1 MCRPSITVEGRKK
14 KEKIKDKKS
23 QRRRRLQ
30 KKKIKVRKLELAT
43 FIVHMPPFIY
53 IYNPPI
59 KSMRY

>member
-30 KKKIKVRKLELAT
+30 KKKIKVGKLELAT
-43 FIVHMPPFIY
+43 CEKY
-53 IYNPPI
+53 TRPI
-59 KSMRY
+59 GRV